1 MTLSFNE
8 IHLFN
13 DVSPLNKVFTALHR
27 LTSVFASGTISEC
40 KSSDLFDFIIVF
52 LKFMM
57 YFYLKH
63 FDSPYLY
70 NLIFVT

>member
-1 MTLSFNE
+1 M
-8 IHLFN
+8 
-13 DVSPLNKVFTALHR
+13 LHS
-27 LTSVFASGTISEC
+27 LVDSAGTISEC

-63 FDSPYLY
+63 FDSLYLY